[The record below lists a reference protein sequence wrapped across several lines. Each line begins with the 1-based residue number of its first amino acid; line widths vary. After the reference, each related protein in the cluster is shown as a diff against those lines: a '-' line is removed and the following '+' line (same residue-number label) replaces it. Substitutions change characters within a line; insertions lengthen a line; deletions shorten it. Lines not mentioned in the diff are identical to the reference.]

1 MFFFDELLCIVFRDS
16 KGIDLPTAGNYATG
30 ILFLD
35 PITHIQAEQ
44 RFEAIADENDL
55 QVLCWRDVPTDNN
68 CIGEV
73 AKSNEPLMRQVFVAS
88 KVTVEDENDFKRKVS
103 QKSY

>member
-1 MFFFDELLCIVFRDS
+1 MLSIVFRDS

-35 PITHIQAEQ
+35 PITHIQAEE
-44 RFEAIADENDL
+44 RFEAIAVETDL
-55 QVLCWRDVPTDNN
+55 QVLCWRDVPIDDN

-73 AKSNEPLMRQVFVAS
+73 AKSNEPLMRQVFVVP
-88 KVTVEDENDFKRKVS
+88 KVPIDENEFKRKVS
-103 QKSY
+103 LI